1 MAEVQVMKS
10 SVSVQQTHEMDIC
23 RYRYRNVAGECP
35 RPAITRTTD
44 HCFSTPA
51 LRPTL
56 PAHNPRYTHIKPCTR
71 TRARTRTTTTTTTM
85 FRPALCL
92 RLRPHNLPRLLPSTR
107 ILPPPCLLHT
117 TAPAAK
123 KASKPAK
130 GDHHHVPTN
139 EVPPPTG
146 AFDFDTHFTD
156 LESDLARVLEKLK
169 DDLSKLRTSRVDPA
183 LYEGIQVPVDREGT
197 KVSLRDIAHV
207 VAKGRS
213 VVVGVYEEDNVKKVI
228 KALQQADLNVTPIVD
243 AKTPTQL
250 TMPLPPPTKESRVA
264 TVDAAAKAGERANN
278 ALRNARQ
285 GSHKKIKGL
294 KGMRADDVRK
304 ADKQLEKIM
313 DRVGAE
319 AKKIIDAAKKSIM
332 EA

>member
-1 MAEVQVMKS
+1 MF
-10 SVSVQQTHEMDIC
+10 
-23 RYRYRNVAGECP
+23 RL
-35 RPAITRTTD
+35 RPA
-44 HCFSTPA
+44 
-51 LRPTL
+51 
-56 PAHNPRYTHIKPCTR
+56 
-71 TRARTRTTTTTTTM
+71 
-85 FRPALCL
+85 
-92 RLRPHNLPRLLPSTR
+92 LRPHNLPRLLPSTR
-107 ILPPPCLLHT
+107 NLPALCLLPQRPFHT
-117 TAPAAK
+117 TSLTLK

-130 GDHHHVPTN
+130 GDHHHIPSN
-139 EVPPPTG
+139 EVPPPAG
-146 AFDFDTHFTD
+146 AFDFDAHFTD

-169 DDLSKLRTSRVDPA
+169 DELSKLRTSRVDPA
-183 LYEGIQVPVDREGT
+183 LYENIQVVVDREGA

-213 VVVGVYEEDNVKKVI
+213 VVVGVYEEDNVKKVM

-243 AKTPTQL
+243 AKTPTQI

-285 GSHKKIKGL
+285 GSHKKIKSL
-294 KGMRADDVRK
+294 KSMRVDDVRK

-313 DRVGAE
+313 DKVGAE
-319 AKKIIDAAKKSIM
+319 AKKIIEAAKKSIM